1 MTNQE
6 ITAEIQMILDGCSN
20 GTLPHDQSNF
30 FCGTARCVAGW
41 KVHFD
46 FLAEKG
52 YVGSAEELMYF
63 AMVKTR
69 TPDGTY
75 DDGPADYATWQ
86 WNLELG
92 QSYRLFNE
100 DATFEQQYAVLEE
113 LKI

>member
-1 MTNQE
+1 MTNQQ

-52 YVGSAEELMYF
+52 YVGAKEELMYF

-69 TPDGTY
+69 TPDGPNG
-75 DDGPADYATWQ
+75 GPADYAAEQ
-86 WNLELG
+86 WNLETS
-92 QSYRLFNE
+92 QAVNLFRT
-100 DATFEQQYAVLEE
+100 DATFEDQYAVLEE
-113 LKI
+113 LK